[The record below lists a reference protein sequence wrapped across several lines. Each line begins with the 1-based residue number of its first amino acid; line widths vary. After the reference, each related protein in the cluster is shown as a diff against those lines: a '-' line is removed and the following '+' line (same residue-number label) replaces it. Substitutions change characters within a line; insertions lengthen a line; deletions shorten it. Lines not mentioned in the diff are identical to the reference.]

1 MTLWVDRGYDREME
15 SHVVRDLRK
24 ICPDPNMTFD
34 LGWTVNQRVG
44 SGEVSYPSVTV
55 DTPWCRLI
63 QRLVKSK
70 SAIVIKAR
78 PSGFK
83 IQVKGERV
91 ALRDYTAFTH
101 WDGLPSVDPI
111 PTSITVMYD
120 PTDDL
125 NRGYWVEDIDGNK
138 IAAPSDVNLVHEF
151 GHVEQALTGI
161 LDPDD
166 SETFPIS
173 RENAYRGDRKL
184 PLRHGHT
191 GGTNFRKEGGSSGGS
206 DCFIATAAYGSML
219 DPDVEELR
227 RFRDDILRQTRAGA
241 RFFEEYWSHY
251 YRLSP
256 EIVRMMEE
264 SAELSELVRW
274 SLVGPIVGYL
284 RLALAYPDEPPEDL
298 PEPWRSYLLEIRDG
312 FESWAQNVGAPDSYA
327 GVPPAAAAEELRIVL
342 RYMLRTPRSRRAYL
356 EELTDRGELPLAG
369 TADDRADV
377 ERTLRSDARS
387 DEEIALVVG
396 EPAGGSA

>member
-1 MTLWVDRGYDREME
+1 MTLWVDRGYDRHME
-15 SHVVRDLRK
+15 GYVVRDLKK

-34 LGWTVNQRVG
+34 LGSGVDQRFG
-44 SGEVSYPSVTV
+44 SGEVSYPAVTV
-55 DTPWCRLI
+55 DTQWCRLI
-63 QRLVKSK
+63 RDMVKSK

-91 ALRDYTAFTH
+91 SLRDYTAFTH
-101 WDGLPSVDPI
+101 WDGLPSVNPI

-125 NRGYWVEDIDGNK
+125 NRGYWVENAAGKK
-138 IAAPSDVNLVHEF
+138 IAAPPDVNLVHEF
-151 GHVEQALTGI
+151 GHVEQALSGT
-161 LDPDD
+161 LDPNDR
-166 SETFPIS
+166 ETYPIA
-173 RENAYRGDRKL
+173 RENTYRSDRKL
-184 PLRHGHT
+184 PLRHGYE
-191 GGTNFRKEGGSSGGS
+191 GGTNLRREGGSSGG

-227 RFRDDILRQTRAGA
+227 RFRDDILRQTRVGV
-241 RFFEEYWSHY
+241 RFFDEYWSHY

-256 EIVRMMEE
+256 EIVRMMES
-264 SAELSELVRW
+264 SAELRELVRW

-284 RLALAYPDEPPEDL
+284 RLGIAFPDEPAEDL
-298 PEPWRSYLLEIRDG
+298 PEPWRSYLLEMRDG
-312 FESWAQNVGAPDSYA
+312 FESWAENVGTPDSYS
-327 GVPPAAAAEELRIVL
+327 GIPPAAAAEELRIVL
-342 RYMLRTPRSRRAYL
+342 RYLLRTPRSRRAYL

-369 TADDRADV
+369 TADDRAAV
-377 ERTLRSDARS
+377 ARTLRSDART
-387 DEEIALVVG
+387 DDEIALVVG